1 MDLVEHGV
9 SVSKA
14 QMAKLRKGGAI
25 NVKRSMIVPAEEAAY
40 RVRIGRGKSKKMMTA
55 LGKGKGYR
63 LTVMPNEDLVGMMEG
78 GKLGSIKGTVFDR
91 KFKSP
96 AELRDTFGVTAIGKA
111 GKAGAKGVV
120 DTAGV
125 VKRGFNREIRDS
137 GVGKEIAKD
146 LIDIGANY
154 VLPAAGGVLGE
165 FLGGP
170 MGGVAGATAAGV
182 AGKYINEAA
191 ERKGY
196 GLYKKLNK
204 VGISK
209 KDVKSAGKVLVKQA
223 AKVGGEAITAYTGN
237 PAAGAAFER
246 VAGKAGTRAIESS
259 SVKKTMKS
267 LGSEG
272 KMLAVELI
280 DDYVDENLSGAEKRA
295 VENALAGKYPSARDL
310 IYDYGNSKLEEINPP
325 IPRELNV
332 FSGYGIIPR
341 RTGCGMRSM
350 IRGSGGMCGGMM
362 EERMGEGQYFRGLN
376 LKNGGMMGGAIVLPP
391 QSPTTNIQLGGPQIQ
406 QNSAANYASSSP
418 FIAMSPLLAK
428 PVTVGSGF
436 RPAGGAYTGMGF
448 SPAG

>member
-14 QMAKLRKGGAI
+14 QMSKLRKGGAI

-63 LTVMPNEDLVGMMEG
+63 LAVMPNEDLVGVMEG
-78 GKLGSIKGTVFDR
+78 GKIGSIKGTVFDR

-96 AELRDTFGVTAIGKA
+96 SELRDTFGVTAIGKA

-170 MGGVAGATAAGV
+170 MGGVAGATMAGV
-182 AGKYINEAA
+182 AGKYIDEAA
-191 ERKGY
+191 ARKGY

-246 VAGKAGTRAIESS
+246 VAGKAGTKAIDSS

-310 IYDYGNSKLEEINPP
+310 IYDYGNSKLEELNPP
-325 IPRELNV
+325 LEELNPPMSRQSNI
-332 FSGYGIIPR
+332 FSGYGIVPR

-350 IRGSGGMCGGMM
+350 IRGKSRMNDDMIYGGMMCGGMIGRAM
-362 EERMGEGQYFRGLN
+362 
-376 LKNGGMMGGAIVLPP
+376 VLPP
-391 QSPTTNIQLGGPQIQ
+391 QSPTTNIQLGGPRIQ

-428 PVTVGSGF
+428 PITVGGSF
-436 RPAGGAYTGMGF
+436 RPAGGMYGGSF
-448 SPAG
+448 NPA